1 MEAWVGAPTTGVPPL
16 GERASRVA
24 RMRRCK
30 SPSLRALL
38 AVELQQVVPRQ
49 VALRRAALG
58 KAELMWKVAQRH
70 VALRR
75 AALRQAALKWKV
87 LQRADRRR
95 AMSRRVVLRR
105 VAMRWQA
112 SLAAAPQQVALR

>member
-1 MEAWVGAPTTGVPPL
+1 M
-16 GERASRVA
+16 RVA

-58 KAELMWKVAQRH
+58 QAELMWKVARRH
-70 VALRR
+70 VALWRVVHRQVALQWKELRR
-75 AALRQAALKWKV
+75 AA
-87 LQRADRRR
+87 
-95 AMSRRVVLRR
+95 SRRTVLLR
-105 VAMRWQA
+105 VAMWR
-112 SLAAAPQQVALR
+112 